1 MAVVT
6 SNARQVFSDIIADFS
21 NQAVAKFSDFVEAII
36 KTEIESTWSTKY
48 PVDFEEDIDGVT
60 AIWGGNGGD
69 RKDMIPFFLNDGV
82 DNVHMV
88 LSSFSPKTDASQTIR
103 GQLRSSPGGWV
114 PDHLVSQPLRYP
126 DGNKVTIDARNFD
139 EGIVV
144 RAETSFPAILE
155 NSLNL

>member
-6 SNARQVFSDIIADFS
+6 SNARQVFGDILADFS
-21 NQAVAKFSDFVEAII
+21 NQAVARFSDFVETII
-36 KTEIESTWSTKY
+36 KTEIESTWSKKY

-60 AIWGGNGGD
+60 VVWGGNGGD
-69 RKDMIPFFLNDGV
+69 REDMIPFFLNEGV

-88 LSSFSPKTDASQTIR
+88 LASFSPKTNAFNTVR
-103 GQLRSSPGGWV
+103 GQLRSSPGGWT
-114 PDHLVSQPLRYP
+114 PDHLVGNPLKYP
-126 DGNKVTIDARNFD
+126 DGNPVRITARNFD